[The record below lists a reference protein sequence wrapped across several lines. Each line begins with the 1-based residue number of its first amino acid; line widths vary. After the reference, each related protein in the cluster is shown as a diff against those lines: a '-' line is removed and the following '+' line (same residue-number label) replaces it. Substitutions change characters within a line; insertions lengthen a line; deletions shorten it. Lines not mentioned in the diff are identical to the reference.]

1 MAEKRVIEIEVN
13 TKGAVK
19 SMDALEKATND
30 VSKSF
35 ADVYGDL
42 QPLTTRMG
50 EAEDRLYELANAG
63 KTTSQEYKD
72 LLKSVGDFRK
82 VQISTDMAVDAAA
95 TTMGQKLGGAL
106 GGVSSGFT
114 AVSGVMGAFGTQS
127 EEVEKA
133 LLKVQAAM
141 AIQQGIQGIK
151 ESVSSFRE
159 LGAVIKANSVFQ
171 KIMTAA
177 QYAYNL
183 AMSLN
188 PIGAIVAATIALI
201 AVGYKLITMF
211 QASAD
216 ANAKNES
223 AVKKNDAAL
232 KQQIKTSERASEALK
247 TKNGHEYE
255 MAKASGASTK
265 ALRALALKHAEE
277 EIALNKASLATAK
290 NTYEKN
296 KNTLANLINSG
307 ATDELIEKQREIT
320 TESRKASA
328 EERKD
333 LEEAIKNKKDI
344 VRKNAVEVR
353 QELTDNNTKSKD
365 ANKAHNQAIKQQN
378 EEAAK
383 AEKDRIKTLNENIAS
398 LQEEARVSKLTD
410 EQKEVD
416 AIDKKYTKLIEDGK
430 KSKIDVALL
439 EEEKRLAL
447 AGITKKYDDL
457 EQVAKDEKTAK
468 EKEKI
473 ATEKAVLEEL
483 TLSEEELKLAKI
495 TAQYEADQL
504 LYKDNKEILKALDE
518 KYSKDKENLEN
529 QELANKR
536 ERTKKGIDM
545 AMSALS
551 ILNDAFQMSAG
562 KSEKDQRKAFKAQKA
577 FNLASA
583 VTNTYLA
590 VTGALTAGGNPI
602 KLATGMQFVEA
613 GIAAATGAIQIAK
626 IASTQFTGG
635 GTPSVDTGGGNVPTA
650 PTMSAPQFNVVGQS
664 GVNQLA
670 SLNQQPI
677 QAYVVSGQVTSQQAL
692 DRNRLANATLGG

>member
-72 LLKSVGDFRK
+72 LLKSVGDFKK

-133 LLKVQAAM
+133 LLKVQSAM

-188 PIGAIVAATIALI
+188 PIGAIIAATIALI
-201 AVGYKLITMF
+201 SVGYKLITMF

-333 LEEAIKNKKDI
+333 LEESIKNKKDI

-353 QELTDNNTKSKD
+353 QELTDNNTKAKD

-383 AEKDRIKTLNENIAS
+383 AELERIKTLNENINS
-398 LQEEARVSKLTD
+398 LKEEIRVSNLTD
-410 EQKEVD
+410 EEKEVD
-416 AIDKKYTKLIEDGK
+416 AINKKYTKLIEDGN
-430 KSKIDVALL
+430 KSKIDVTTL

-447 AGITKKYDDL
+447 AAINKKYDDADASIRLTNSQTVISEMVAAGTKRL
-457 EQVAKDEKTAK
+457 EE
-468 EKEKI
+468 
-473 ATEKAVLEEL
+473 EKATSQKSIEI
-483 TLSEEELKLAKI
+483 AKAEAEQKMVI
-495 TAQYEADQL
+495 QQQGLDVAAQGIGL
-504 LYKDNKEILKALDE
+504 IKGLFE
-518 KYSKDKENLEN
+518 KSK
-529 QELANKR
+529 
-536 ERTKKGIDM
+536 GV
-545 AMSALS
+545 
-551 ILNDAFQMSAG
+551 
-562 KSEKDQRKAFKAQKA
+562 QKA
-577 FNLASA
+577 AIIAESAIGIAKMIISTKAANAATTLKYAAIPGGLAFASA
-583 VTNTYLA
+583 EIALNNVS
-590 VTGALTAGGNPI
+590 TGI
-602 KLATGMQFVEA
+602 
-613 GIAAATGAIQIAK
+613 GIAANIAATAK
-626 IASTQFTGG
+626 ALKTLGG
-635 GTPSVDTGGGNVPTA
+635 GSAPSGSVGGGGGGGATA

>member
-1 MAEKRVIEIEVN
+1 MAEKKVIELEVSSN
-13 TKGAVK
+13 LGNLKQQLKQAQVEVQTLADKFGATSAQAVEAAK
-19 SMDALEKATND
+19 KAAILKDKIGDAKA
-30 VSKSF
+30 
-35 ADVYGDL
+35 
-42 QPLTTRMG
+42 LT
-50 EAEDRLYELANAG
+50 
-63 KTTSQEYKD
+63 
-72 LLKSVGDFRK
+72 
-82 VQISTDMAVDAAA
+82 DAFNPDAKFKA
-95 TTMGQKLGGAL
+95 LSGAL
-106 GGVSSGFT
+106 TGVAGGFSVVTG
-114 AVSGVMGAFGTQS
+114 AMGAFGKQN
-127 EEVEKA
+127 EDVEKA
-133 LLKVQAAM
+133 LLKVQSAM
-141 AIQQGIQGIK
+141 ALASGAQAIG
-151 ESVSSFRE
+151 ESIDSFKQ

-183 AMSLN
+183 AMALN

-333 LEEAIKNKKDI
+333 LEEAIKNKNAI

-353 QELTDNNTKSKD
+353 QELTDNNTKIKD
-365 ANKAHNQAIKQQN
+365 ANKTLNDAIKQQN

-383 AEKDRIKTLNENIAS
+383 TEKDRIKTLNDSILS
-398 LQEEARVSKLTD
+398 LREEIRISKLNE
-410 EQKEVD
+410 EQKEKD
-416 AIDKKYTKLIEDGK
+416 AVEQKYTKLIAD
-430 KSKIDVALL
+430 
-439 EEEKRLAL
+439 
-447 AGITKKYDDL
+447 
-457 EQVAKDEKTAK
+457 AK
-468 EKEKI
+468 KEKI
-473 ATEKAVLEEL
+473 SVVDLEKQKENALTAIREKYDKVFELTQAEKDAKGKEKKATEKAVLEEL
-483 TLSEEELKLAKI
+483 TKSETELKLIKLDEEYK
-495 TAQYEADQL
+495 AQQL
-504 LYKDNKEILKALDE
+504 LYKDNKDILKALDE
-518 KYSKDKENLEN
+518 KYAKDKEVLEEEDVARQKTIN
-529 QELANKR
+529 E
-536 ERTKKGIDM
+536 KKIQM
-545 AMSALS
+545 AMDGLS
-551 ILNDAFQMSAG
+551 IINDLFQMNAG
-562 KSEKDQRKAFKAQKA
+562 KSEKDARRAFKAQKA

-583 VTNTYLA
+583 LTNTYLA
-590 VTGALTAGGNPI
+590 VTAALANKKEIFPGQRFI
-602 KLATGMQFVEA
+602 EA
-613 GIAAATGAIQIAK
+613 GLAGAAGAVQVAK
-626 IASTQFTGG
+626 IAKTQFTSS
-635 GTPSVDTGGGNVPTA
+635 TTSADTGGGGGGATA